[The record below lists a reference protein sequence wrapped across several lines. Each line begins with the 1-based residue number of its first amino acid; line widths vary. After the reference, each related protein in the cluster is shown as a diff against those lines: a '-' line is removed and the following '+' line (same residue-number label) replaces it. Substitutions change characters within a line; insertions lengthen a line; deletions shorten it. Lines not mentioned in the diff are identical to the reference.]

1 MQIMKHQSKQAPRC
15 GESVSCSAQ
24 RTTSRH
30 GGAVLIMVV
39 SLMTTLVVLGIF
51 FYGLTQQELNS
62 AEYFAAKEPIEIDPD
77 PIFDTILRQA
87 IVGPRANEVQSS
99 LYGGHY
105 AMLATIFGRPI
116 LSGDSVYY
124 QPHAYTGRGAMI
136 YPRDNDNDDDG
147 TADPADGYPDLTW
160 DIDGDMVKDVPGE
173 FRVDYGN
180 GTVLDQDDF
189 VVNFSPAANGGTAS
203 GVGDEFNSN
212 PGYTYPDM
220 NSMFLAVDDVIPN
233 EGNGTTYRLVM
244 PSYIRPQ
251 MFTRRRFAG
260 ANGFGAH
267 NDSTIDPMGSPPIE
281 GVFEENGGAV
291 SGVTIQTRNKVLR
304 PHSAHRAIDGSGN
317 VVGARFTDAAAT
329 AQSGDQNRII
339 APFPFEVDVDNDGN
353 ANEMGLFTTDNAG
366 NIVYE
371 YDGDVDRDGVRD
383 AILLDVGHEIIKLPN
398 GREVVPL
405 TLMKWIDNDGL
416 LNVNAHGNMQ
426 RLVNDQVEI
435 DDGNEVPFS
444 ASNQGLSS
452 FEVNLG
458 LGLTSNPLSNA
469 DIEQAANVK
478 NRVFVN
484 HNGMYGFNPNSRQ
497 EASNAELLRLL
508 TGSFVYDRY
517 GGTVVAID
525 DEYPVIGRYGNVNT
539 TTSAREEVRNVETAL
554 NGGQLQTGPPDWSG
568 ANVPKPGATNSDD
581 DQENGAG
588 NPMADYVKF
597 GHPLDHLGLGNAS
610 EVPSTGTNRGNRRRL
625 IYDGTNPDVQIPRM
639 AYDQDWIQSQLPNA
653 YEPSPTTNLRDEPDE
668 TVVEPSMRTTT
679 DTLFETAELFSLHAS
694 DADLAFASI
703 QSRLLELASF
713 NFRDSRRAAEIRKRF
728 TTDSWDR
735 LEFTH
740 RPERLGANRG
750 WEFNEWTEPG
760 GATFSRNNIS
770 TPLGTATIS
779 YDRAFPPQF
788 GDPSVNPNNIAVFQP
803 ADPFRANLRRLLTTR
818 VETNPSTGST
828 PIWNALRSSGELGQR
843 LNLNRYLSGFQANG
857 APIFERLTEHPTGLT
872 ATPPNPGDP
881 EDDARIE
888 RQRLARDIY
897 VLLYI
902 LGGERDN
909 SEYTW
914 TDPND
919 AMPSSPP
926 MGPGNGHTLAQMED
940 MAQFAVNIVDA
951 LDTDSVT
958 TRFKYDTNLSNGW
971 NLSDDAYDD
980 EGPATDYAFVDG
992 IEEQQVTLSEAMF
1005 VFSEGDTAEADT
1017 EWDDTED
1024 HSFAYIELFNT
1035 GLGNVDWDNQWQI
1048 RLEIPQVGAMSSDHF
1063 RELTLDTGTLSEG
1076 GFFTIGGADRDSTT
1090 ALNDAVMRIRD
1101 SSMALQDVAPAL
1113 GGRPDLDLVYDSRTG
1128 MAVGYT
1134 LVDPNGDRN
1143 VAIDEDERTGG
1154 DFFPHDVASALE
1166 AAGGEIN
1173 IILRKRANLVRTA
1186 PSPTYDVSMP
1196 EEQDD
1201 NPWIEVDRMEIEV
1214 VADTSDNGFVDF
1226 DANQLGAVESIERKE
1241 PFNRRSEVQ
1250 SVGGETGGMAD
1261 PVKQNSLG
1269 QFNVDTGPN
1278 PTPTQ
1283 FDLWQVHFN
1292 RDFSSVA
1299 ELLSIPLYGPS
1310 ELTMQ
1315 LGEHLT
1321 STESRL
1327 SGFYDDLDTGQF
1339 EPSVAGSLILYP
1351 DPSILANA
1359 PFNLNEPT
1367 NWTNGN
1373 RWHRLFEF
1381 LTVVPQNLERIGDYD
1396 RTAVGAAIPMM
1407 RRTPGKINLNTVRH
1421 ESVLAG
1427 LVDDAMIDRFGNAPT
1442 NSNAGFDN
1450 GRNWFRELVRSREP
1464 VDHFLYF
1471 RTGGPAPMAG
1481 DPPIG
1486 ERIRIP
1492 GVPGSNPFM
1501 SHSYYDQYGEAAI
1514 QAFTPFRKNN
1524 NVVLQ
1529 PVPGHTNTTTDAGT
1543 SNSSWRNI
1551 GLFDARASSDVGQDT
1566 VDYHTRHRI
1575 FSKVLNN
1582 TTNRSH
1588 VYSGWIEIVFHE
1600 AHTIDDGTN
1609 QAVQLGAEAEDL
1621 PRYRLF
1627 CVVDLSRLEEAYNP
1641 NTGTFDFEKFIIHR
1655 QQLP

>member
-1 MQIMKHQSKQAPRC
+1 MQIMKKQLNQTA
-15 GESVSCSAQ
+15 
-24 RTTSRH
+24 RH

-51 FYGLTQQELNS
+51 FYGLTQQELTS

-77 PIFDTILRQA
+77 PIFDTVLRQA

-105 AMLATIFGRPI
+105 AMLASIFGRPI
-116 LSGDSVYY
+116 LSGDNVYY

-136 YPRDNDNDDDG
+136 YPVDG
-147 TADPADGYPDLTW
+147 DSDGYPDLTW
-160 DIDGDMVKDVPGE
+160 SLGPDPANNIPGE
-173 FRVDYGN
+173 FRVDYGS

-189 VVNFSPAANGGTAS
+189 VVNFSPAANGGSPAS
-203 GVGDEFNSN
+203 VGDEFNSN
-212 PGYTYPDM
+212 PGYTYPDL

-233 EGNGTTYRLVM
+233 EGNSTTYRLVM
-244 PSYIRPQ
+244 PSYFRPQ
-251 MFTRRRFAG
+251 LFTRRRFAG
-260 ANGFGAH
+260 ANGFDAY

-281 GVFEENGGAV
+281 GIFEENDGPV
-291 SGVTIQTRNKVLR
+291 SGITIQTRNKVLR
-304 PHSAHRAIDGSGN
+304 PHAGHRAIDGSGN

-339 APFPFEVDVDNDGN
+339 APFPFEVHIDDDNNDGEIGDSGDSG
-353 ANEMGLFTTDNAG
+353 NEMGLFNAETTG
-366 NIVYE
+366 NPLYE

-383 AILLDVGHEIIKLPN
+383 AILLDVGHEVIKLPN

-435 DDGNEVPFS
+435 DDGNEIPFS

-458 LGLTSNPLSNA
+458 LGLTADPLLNA
-469 DIEQAANVK
+469 DIEQTANVK

-517 GGTVVAID
+517 GGSVVAID
-525 DEYPVIGRYGNVNT
+525 DEYPVIGRYGNVNS
-539 TTSAREEVRNVETAL
+539 TTSARQEVRNVETAL
-554 NGGQLQTGPPDWSG
+554 SGGQLQTGPPDWSST
-568 ANVPKPGATNSDD
+568 NVPKPGATNSDD
-581 DQENGAG
+581 DEENGAG
-588 NPMADYVKF
+588 NPLVEYVKF
-597 GHPLDHLGLGNAS
+597 GHPLDHLGVGNAS
-610 EVPSTGTNRGNRRRL
+610 EVPSSGTDRGNRRRL
-625 IYDGTNPDVQIPRM
+625 IYDGANPDVQIPRM
-639 AYDQDWIQSQLPNA
+639 AYDQDWVQSQLANA
-653 YEPSPTTNLRDEPDE
+653 YEPSPTTSLRDEPDE
-668 TVVEPSMRTTT
+668 TIVEPSMRTAT
-679 DTLFETAELFSLHAS
+679 DSLFETAELFSLHAS
-694 DADLAFASI
+694 DADLAYASI

-760 GATFSRNNIS
+760 GATFTRNNIN
-770 TPLGTATIS
+770 TPSGTATIS

-828 PIWNALRSSGELGQR
+828 PIWNALRSTGELGQR
-843 LNLNRYLSGFQANG
+843 LNLNRYLSGFRANG
-857 APIFERLTEHPTGLT
+857 APIFDRLTEHPTTLAAT
-872 ATPPNPGDP
+872 TPPTNPD
-881 EDDARIE
+881 EITARQE

-902 LGGERDN
+902 LGGEKDGN
-909 SEYTW
+909 EYSW
-914 TDPND
+914 TDPN
-919 AMPSSPP
+919 AP
-926 MGPGNGHTLAQMED
+926 MSMAGAGHSLEQMED

-971 NLSDDAYDD
+971 NLNDEPYDD

-1005 VFSEGDTAEADT
+1005 VFSEGDTPEPDT

-1035 GLGNVDWDNQWQI
+1035 GLSNVDWDDEWQI
-1048 RLEIPQVGAMSSDHF
+1048 ILDIPPTASLPAGHT
-1063 RELTLDTGTLSEG
+1063 RELTLDTGTLSRG
-1076 GFFTIGGADRDSTT
+1076 GFFTIGSADRDSST
-1090 ALNDAVMRIRD
+1090 ALNDALMRIRD
-1101 SSMALQDVAPAL
+1101 SSMALQVVAPASGTL
-1113 GGRPDLDLVYDSRTG
+1113 DLDLVTASNTG

-1134 LVDPNGDRN
+1134 LVDPNVDRD
-1143 VAIDEDERTGG
+1143 VAIDIDERTGG
-1154 DFFPHDVASALE
+1154 DFFPHAVAAALE
-1166 AAGGEIN
+1166 ADSGEIN
-1173 IILRKRANLVRTA
+1173 IVLRKRANLLRTA
-1186 PSPTYDVSMP
+1186 PAPTFDPMTAS
-1196 EEQDD
+1196 EQDEQDD
-1201 NPWIEVDRMEIEV
+1201 NPWIEVDRMEITV
-1214 VADTSDNGFVDF
+1214 NVGTSDNGFVDF
-1226 DANQLGAVESIERKE
+1226 NVNSLGQVESIERKE
-1241 PFNRRSEVQ
+1241 PFNRQSEVQ
-1250 SVGGETGGMAD
+1250 SVGGEMGGMD
-1261 PVKQNSLG
+1261 SPVKQNSLG
-1269 QFNVDTGPN
+1269 EFNVDTGPN
-1278 PTPTQ
+1278 PTQ

-1310 ELTMQ
+1310 ELTTQ
-1315 LGEHLT
+1315 LGEHV
-1321 STESRL
+1321 STLESRL

-1339 EPSVAGSLILYP
+1339 EPSVAGSLILFP

-1396 RTAVGAAIPMM
+1396 RTTVGAAIPMM
-1407 RRTPGKINLNTVRH
+1407 RRTPGKINLNMVRH

-1450 GRNWFRELVRSREP
+1450 GRNWFRELVRTREP

-1471 RTGGPAPMAG
+1471 RTGGPDPMAG
-1481 DPPIG
+1481 NPPIG

-1492 GVPGSNPFM
+1492 GVPGSHPFL
-1501 SHSYYDQYGEAAI
+1501 SHSYYDQFGEAAI

-1524 NVVLQ
+1524 NLVLQ

-1543 SNSSWRNI
+1543 GNSSWRNI

-1600 AHTIDDGTN
+1600 AHTITDSGNT
-1609 QAVQLGAEAEDL
+1609 AVQLGAEAEDL

-1641 NTGTFDFEKFIIHR
+1641 NTGTFDYEKFIIHR